1 MLLSSVMLSL
11 PAWKVADPL
20 ALLDHSRK
28 DEEDDESLESI
39 IKNKSR
45 PENAKKKTANADN
58 RK

>member
-1 MLLSSVMLSL
+1 MLSL

-20 ALLDHSRK
+20 VLLDHSRR

-45 PENAKKKTANADN
+45 PENTKKKTVNADN

>member
-1 MLLSSVMLSL
+1 MLSL

-45 PENAKKKTANADN
+45 PENAKKKTVNADN